1 MEQGRTSVP
10 SVAPKP
16 IIVSPGFVVPA
27 PSPIQIDTFLSL
39 TAPRLLPYRDFSD
52 TIIHRNSYEDSSE
65 QTNSIFSRIIH
76 PYNSNAFDSFLV
88 KHNLLHF
95 YPFLVR
101 NLKEGFPLGDMP
113 ALTSTIII
121 PNHPSV
127 HQHPDLIDKYI
138 RDEVDTGRM
147 SGPFSSGYIKHVMRG
162 EFFSSP
168 FLVSVQVQQP
178 GTPDKL
184 RVCRHLSKDDKN
196 HPSVNSHIK
205 KEDFPTRFDTASRV
219 ADIVSFVLLFSNCFC
234 SLCFQVAIMAYP
246 FSSMTSFTS
255 GGSAYG
261 FHLRWWPTTYE
272 LHLWWLFLW
281 ASPLVA

>member
-1 MEQGRTSVP
+1 
-10 SVAPKP
+10 
-16 IIVSPGFVVPA
+16 
-27 PSPIQIDTFLSL
+27 
-39 TAPRLLPYRDFSD
+39 
-52 TIIHRNSYEDSSE
+52 
-65 QTNSIFSRIIH
+65 
-76 PYNSNAFDSFLV
+76 
-88 KHNLLHF
+88 
-95 YPFLVR
+95 
-101 NLKEGFPLGDMP
+101 MP

-127 HQHPDLIDKYI
+127 HQHPELVDKYI

-184 RVCRHLSKDDKN
+184 RVCRHLSKDGKN

-219 ADIVSFVLLFSNCFC
+219 ADIVSFRILTFQLFLLAMISGRHYGLLF
-234 SLCFQVAIMAYP
+234 P
-246 FSSMTSFTS
+246 SMTSFTS
-255 GGSAYG
+255 GGSTYGFTSGGLVSSFTSGGSSHG
-261 FHLRWWPTTYE
+261 FHLWWPNLE
-272 LHLWWLFLW
+272 LHLWWLRSW
-281 ASPLVA
+281 VSPLVAILEI